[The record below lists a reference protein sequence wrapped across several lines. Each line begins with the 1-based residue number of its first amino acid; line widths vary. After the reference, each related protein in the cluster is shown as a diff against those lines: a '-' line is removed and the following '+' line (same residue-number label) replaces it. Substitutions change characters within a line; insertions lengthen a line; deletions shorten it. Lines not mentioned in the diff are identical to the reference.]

1 MAYAILG
8 ITFFLLY
15 FSVLYCI
22 SVFPILF
29 TPLFVES
36 AWSIMSCYYVTHFY
50 CDQFTVLRNTFSFL
64 LLIIVYLNDE
74 ILYLTCLANGEY

>member
-22 SVFPILF
+22 SVFSFLY

-36 AWSIMSCYYVTHFY
+36 AWNTMSCYYVTHFY
-50 CDQFTVLRNTFSFL
+50 NDQFTVLRNTFSYL

-74 ILYLTCLANGEY
+74 ILYLIGLANEEY

>member
-36 AWSIMSCYYVTHFY
+36 AWNTMFSYCITHFY
-50 CDQFTVLRNTFSFL
+50 CDQFTVLRNTFSYP

-74 ILYLTCLANGEY
+74 ILYLIGLANEEY

>member
-22 SVFPILF
+22 SVFSFLF

-36 AWSIMSCYYVTHFY
+36 VWSIMSCYCITHFY
-50 CDQFTVLRNTFSFL
+50 CDQFTVLRNTFSYL
-64 LLIIVYLNDE
+64 LLILLYLNDE
-74 ILYLTCLANGEY
+74 ILYLIGLANGEY